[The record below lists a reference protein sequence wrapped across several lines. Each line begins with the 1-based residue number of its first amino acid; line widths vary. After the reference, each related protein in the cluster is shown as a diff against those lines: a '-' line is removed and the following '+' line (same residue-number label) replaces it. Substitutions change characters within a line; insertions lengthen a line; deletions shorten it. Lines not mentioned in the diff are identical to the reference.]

1 MGESDPREQLAAIVE
16 GKSDDEINEV
26 GKQQG
31 FKTILSPIFQAMAS
45 RFQPDKA
52 AGQSAVIQ
60 YDITTPD
67 ETVSYSM
74 SIADGKCEL
83 NEGPGENP
91 RVTLEISFPN
101 WLRMVAG
108 KADGMQ
114 LFMSGQLKIS
124 GDMMFAQVIQS
135 WFGA

>member
-1 MGESDPREQLAAIVE
+1 VGESDPREQLAQMVE
-16 GKSDDEINEV
+16 GKSDEEINEF

-31 FKTILSPIFQAMAS
+31 YRTILTPIFQAMQQ
-45 RFQPDKA
+45 RFNPER
-52 AGQSAVIQ
+52 AGQESAVIQ

-67 ETVSYSM
+67 ETISYSM
-74 SIADGKCEL
+74 NIADGKCEL
-83 NEGPGENP
+83 KEGPGDNP
-91 RVTLEISFPN
+91 RVTLQISFPN

-114 LFMSGQLKIS
+114 LFMSGQLQIS

>member
-1 MGESDPREQLAAIVE
+1 MGESDPREQLAQMVE
-16 GKSDDEINEV
+16 GKSDEEINEF

-31 FKTILSPIFQAMAS
+31 YKTILTPIFQAMQS
-45 RFQPDKA
+45 RFNPER
-52 AGQSAVIQ
+52 AGSESAVIQ

-67 ETVSYSM
+67 ETISYSM
-74 SIADGKCEL
+74 NIADGKCEL
-83 NEGPGENP
+83 KEGPGENP
-91 RVTLEISFPN
+91 RVTLQISFPN

-114 LFMSGQLKIS
+114 LFMSGQLHIS

>member
-1 MGESDPREQLAAIVE
+1 MSESDPRQQLASMIE
-16 GKSDDEINEV
+16 GKSDDEINEL

-31 FKTILSPIFQAMAS
+31 YRTILTPIFQAMQA
-45 RFQPDKA
+45 RFNPER
-52 AGQSAVIQ
+52 AGSESAVIQ

-67 ETVSYSM
+67 ETVTYSM
-74 SIADGKCEL
+74 NIADGKCEL
-83 NEGPGENP
+83 TEGPGENP
-91 RVTLEISFPN
+91 RVTLELSFPN

-108 KADGMQ
+108 QADGMQ

>member
-1 MGESDPREQLAAIVE
+1 MGESDPRAQLAEMIE

-31 FKTILSPIFQAMAS
+31 YKTILSPIFQGMAS

-67 ETVSYSM
+67 ETISYSM
-74 SIADGKCEL
+74 SVADGKCALE
-83 NEGPGENP
+83 EGPGENP

-101 WLRMVAG
+101 WLRMIAG

-114 LFMSGQLKIS
+114 LFMSGQLKIT
-124 GDMMFAQVIQS
+124 GDMMFAQVVQS